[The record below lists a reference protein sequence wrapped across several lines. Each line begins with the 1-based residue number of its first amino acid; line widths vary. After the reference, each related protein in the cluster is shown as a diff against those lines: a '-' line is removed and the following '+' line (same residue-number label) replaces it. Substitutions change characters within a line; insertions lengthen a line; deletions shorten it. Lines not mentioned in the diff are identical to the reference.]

1 MPFSIVTGDITRVG
15 AGADAV
21 VNAANSSLAA
31 GGGVCGAIFA
41 AAGHAD
47 LQAACDRIGH
57 CDTGDA
63 AVTPGFALCRRIV
76 HAVGPVWRGGRGG
89 EDYTLRRCW
98 RSALEKARD
107 AGAKTVF
114 APLIS
119 AGIYGYPPD
128 QALAVA
134 VSEIGAFLTENDLD
148 VTLVIYDRAAFR
160 LPAPLRGALAAHLAD
175 MSAAKALP
183 VSGRPAPEW
192 SANYAMAAPVTSEK
206 PRKRASA
213 GRLFRRREKA
223 DAMPLSAPQEA
234 AEEAREDAF
243 APKEAVEEAPESIL
257 APNEAAEEAPESILA
272 PNEAGILYDAAAPV
286 SGSYGGTAA
295 LDALLREPGE
305 SFSQMLLRL
314 IDESGRTDADVY
326 RRANLDRRLF
336 SKIRSKADYQPS
348 KATVLA
354 LAVSLRLDEDRTRD
368 LLRAAGYALSPASR
382 RDRIVE
388 YFLRSGNY
396 NIFELNEAL
405 FAYDEPALGA

>member
-89 EDYTLRRCW
+89 EDHTLRRCW

-107 AGAKTVF
+107 AGAYTVF

-160 LPAPLRGALAAHLAD
+160 LPAPLRGALAAHLAEVP
-175 MSAAKALP
+175 AADALP
-183 VSGRPAPEW
+183 VSGRP
-192 SANYAMAAPVTSEK
+192 
-206 PRKRASA
+206 
-213 GRLFRRREKA
+213 G
-223 DAMPLSAPQEA
+223 
-234 AEEAREDAF
+234 
-243 APKEAVEEAPESIL
+243 
-257 APNEAAEEAPESILA
+257 
-272 PNEAGILYDAAAPV
+272 
-286 SGSYGGTAA
+286 
-295 LDALLREPGE
+295 
-305 SFSQMLLRL
+305 
-314 IDESGRTDADVY
+314 SGRPD
-326 RRANLDRRLF
+326 
-336 SKIRSKADYQPS
+336 
-348 KATVLA
+348 
-354 LAVSLRLDEDRTRD
+354 
-368 LLRAAGYALSPASR
+368 SPAP
-382 RDRIVE
+382 
-388 YFLRSGNY
+388 SGNSTSRGSQTVEST
-396 NIFELNEAL
+396 NPERT
-405 FAYDEPALGA
+405 PG